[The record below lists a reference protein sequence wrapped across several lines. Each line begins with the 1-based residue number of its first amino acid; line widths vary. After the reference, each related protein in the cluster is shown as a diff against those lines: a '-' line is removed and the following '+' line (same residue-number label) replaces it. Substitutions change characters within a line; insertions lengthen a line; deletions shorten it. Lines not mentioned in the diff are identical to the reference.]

1 MGHSWVRVESSHP
14 PGFAGFGAA
23 RRASLDG
30 AGLFADSLAARSTT
44 HYHRDRQGVLRHQP
58 RARGSLEPENR
69 SSRLRGMGDS
79 SGDETGD
86 SVII

>member
-1 MGHSWVRVESSHP
+1 VLSHRIRLVSPALAPHVEHLWMVRGYLPTHW
-14 PGFAGFGAA
+14 
-23 RRASLDG
+23 
-30 AGLFADSLAARSTT
+30 LFAQPLIITVIGKAFFDISYAPAA
-44 HYHRDRQGVLRHQP
+44 
-58 RARGSLEPENR
+58 LEPENR